1 LSARR
6 IAVLRSAGF
15 DEATKSEPKSRKT
28 VDPAIPG
35 TEINPY
41 DRPDSLLFVQV
52 RRGVDGRRVRGEQRR
67 NELLAATLAVI
78 ERDGVAGVSHRAV
91 AAAADVS
98 VASITYHFPT
108 LDDLLVAALRS
119 AAEDLAVELHGRG
132 SELGARP
139 ADELARLIEHSAVR
153 RRGRTLALYELY
165 LYAARRPDLRDAAG
179 AWLEPLTEIA
189 RAFTADPQK
198 ARLLVAALDGLLIQA
213 LIGAREVDRRDLAA
227 LIDVLS

>member
-1 LSARR
+1 
-6 IAVLRSAGF
+6 
-15 DEATKSEPKSRKT
+15 
-28 VDPAIPG
+28 
-35 TEINPY
+35 
-41 DRPDSLLFVQV
+41 LLFMQV

-67 NELLAATLAVI
+67 SELLAATLVVI

-108 LDDLLVAALRS
+108 LDDLLVAALQS

-139 ADELARLIEHSAVR
+139 ADELARLIEHSVVR

-165 LYAARRPDLRDAAG
+165 LYAARRPELRDAAG

-189 RAFTADPQK
+189 RTFTADPQR
-198 ARLLVAALDGLLIQA
+198 ARLLVAALDGLLMQA
-213 LIGAREVDRRDLAA
+213 LAGVRDLDQADVAA
-227 LIDVLS
+227 LLEVLS